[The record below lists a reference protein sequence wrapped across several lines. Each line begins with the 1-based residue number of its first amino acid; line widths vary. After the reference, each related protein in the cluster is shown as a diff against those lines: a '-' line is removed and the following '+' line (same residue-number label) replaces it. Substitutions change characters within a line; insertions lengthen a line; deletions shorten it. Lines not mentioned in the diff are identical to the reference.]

1 MHRVYC
7 RAVDLVIT
15 ALKKLK
21 KLYVVYAQRRTAL
34 KKNTRLKCSVY
45 ASTRDGNETEKHV
58 QVCIS

>member
-1 MHRVYC
+1 M
-7 RAVDLVIT
+7 DLVIT

-21 KLYVVYAQRRTAL
+21 KLYVVYAQRRKSL

-58 QVCIS
+58 QVCIL